1 MPDIKINLTDDSSV
15 TASCT
20 SRNGNLFFILNSYFE
35 EKGES
40 SLDFKTNLS
49 NFLKHREDLLS
60 SFDLDGISYEVDER
74 LIDIYNSM
82 PNYSDEII
90 KESVSFNSI
99 EQKLK
104 KEKFKRTLTTFQ
116 KRNLENTCHL
126 KCAANFSVPGS
137 GKTTEALAFY
147 KFHRNSETS
156 KLLVIGPPNCFF
168 SWQREIKK
176 CLGDGH
182 SFKQARG
189 KLIDIKKAFNEKS
202 EFFITNYDSFYMQ
215 NKFDVICSFLKN
227 NPDTTIIIDES
238 HKMKG
243 ENISELLMKIAPYSN
258 CKMILTGTPM
268 PQGEDDLV
276 SQFNFLYPSQTMTE
290 YEDYIGKFQPLYVR
304 TTKEELGLIKPK
316 IIQVPIKPKPA
327 FEDFFQNYVREP
339 YKHGMPLEEILQVE
353 SFKVAVMRLIAA
365 MSNPYAYHEIF
376 ARLDLNLASRI
387 LEEGNGAKFDWLINR
402 VKGLVEN
409 KQKVLVWS
417 NFTFH
422 INQIALELDE
432 NKIDNVVL
440 KGGIPSEKQDEESNY
455 LYSNESDAEI
465 LTREKRITKFLDD
478 PNCMVMVANPAAA
491 AESMSLH
498 EVCHHAIYLD
508 RTFNAAQYL
517 QSQDRIHRLIE
528 KDKEKEKTIEILQL
542 DTPGSIDFRVQKRL
556 YEKIKYMGAF
566 LQDPSLEGLA
576 SFKNPDEDVPKDL
589 QTPDFLD

>member
-1 MPDIKINLTDDSSV
+1 MPDLKISLTDESSV

-20 SRNGNLFFILNSYFE
+20 SRNGSLFFLLSSYFD
-35 EKGES
+35 EKGQS
-40 SLDFKTNLS
+40 PLDFKTHLS
-49 NFLKHREDLLS
+49 NFLKYRENFLNACDLEG
-60 SFDLDGISYEVDER
+60 FSYEVDER
-74 LIDIYNSM
+74 LISIYNSM
-82 PNYSDEII
+82 PNYNDEII
-90 KESVSFNSI
+90 KENVSRNSI

-104 KEKFKRTLTTFQ
+104 KEKFKRTLTAFQ
-116 KRNLENTCHL
+116 RRNLEKLCHL

-147 KFHRNSETS
+147 KFHRASDTS
-156 KLLVIGPPNCFF
+156 KLLVVGPPNCFL
-168 SWQREIKK
+168 SWQKEIKK
-176 CLGDGH
+176 CLGKEH

-189 KLIDIKKAFNEKS
+189 KLIDIKRAFSENS
-202 EFFITNYDSFYMQ
+202 EFFITNFDSFYMH

-243 ENISELLMKIAPYSN
+243 EIISELLMKIAPYSN

-290 YEDYIGKFQPLYVR
+290 YEDYIEKFQPLYVR

-316 IIQVPIKPKPA
+316 IKQVLIKPKPA

-339 YKHGMPLEEILQVE
+339 YKHGMPLQEILQVE
-353 SFKVAVMRLIAA
+353 SFKLAVMRLIAA

-376 ARLDLNLASRI
+376 AHLDLDLASRI
-387 LEEGNGAKFDWLINR
+387 IEEGNGAKFDYLISR
-402 VKGLVEN
+402 VKELVES

-422 INQIALELDE
+422 VNQIAIELDE
-432 NKIDNVVL
+432 NNIDNVVL

-455 LYSNESDAEI
+455 LYSDESDAEI

-498 EVCHHAIYLD
+498 EVCHHTIYLD

-556 YEKIKYMGAF
+556 LEKISYMGEF
-566 LQDPSLEGLA
+566 LQDPSLENLA

>member
-1 MPDIKINLTDDSSV
+1 M
-15 TASCT
+15 
-20 SRNGNLFFILNSYFE
+20 
-35 EKGES
+35 
-40 SLDFKTNLS
+40 
-49 NFLKHREDLLS
+49 H
-60 SFDLDGISYEVDER
+60 
-74 LIDIYNSM
+74 
-82 PNYSDEII
+82 
-90 KESVSFNSI
+90 
-99 EQKLK
+99 
-104 KEKFKRTLTTFQ
+104 
-116 KRNLENTCHL
+116 
-126 KCAANFSVPGS
+126 
-137 GKTTEALAFY
+137 
-147 KFHRNSETS
+147 
-156 KLLVIGPPNCFF
+156 
-168 SWQREIKK
+168 
-176 CLGDGH
+176 
-182 SFKQARG
+182 
-189 KLIDIKKAFNEKS
+189 
-202 EFFITNYDSFYMQ
+202 

-227 NPDTTIIIDES
+227 NPDTTIIVDES

-243 ENISELLMKIAPYSN
+243 EIISELLMKIAPYSN

-316 IIQVPIKPKPA
+316 IIPVPIKPKPA

-339 YKHGMPLEEILQVE
+339 YKHGMSLQEILQVE
-353 SFKVAVMRLIAA
+353 SFKLAVMRLIAA

-376 ARLDLNLASRI
+376 ANLDLNLASRI
-387 LEEGNGAKFDWLINR
+387 LEEGNGAKFDYLLSR
-402 VKGLVEN
+402 VKDLVEK

-542 DTPGSIDFRVQKRL
+542 DTPGSIDFRVQERL
-556 YEKIKYMGAF
+556 MDKISYMGEF

-576 SFKNPDEDVPKDL
+576 SFKNPDDDVPKDL
-589 QTPDFLD
+589 NTPDFLN